1 MFTGETQARLNLP
14 RALSF
19 PEGPAAGT
27 CRPPGWFCGSLTGR
41 LIDCQEHPL
50 GWEDTG
56 QLPPGLP
63 KATCQVSRSRCQV
76 SGGALLPL
84 AHRWTVKGKNG
95 QDTPQGSS

>member
-1 MFTGETQARLNLP
+1 MESMT
-14 RALSF
+14 
-19 PEGPAAGT
+19 
-27 CRPPGWFCGSLTGR
+27 GSLTGR

-63 KATCQVSRSRCQV
+63 KATCQVSRSRRQV

-84 AHRWTVKGKNG
+84 AHRWAVTGKNG